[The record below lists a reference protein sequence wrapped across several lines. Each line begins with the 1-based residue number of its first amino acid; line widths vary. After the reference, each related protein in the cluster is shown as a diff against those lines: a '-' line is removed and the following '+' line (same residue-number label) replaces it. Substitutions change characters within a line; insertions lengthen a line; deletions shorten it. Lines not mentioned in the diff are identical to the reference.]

1 MNRTKTMFFAFI
13 GKEPDQK
20 EKIFEIQDG
29 YEAWNLKKFTIDEF
43 IDEIKKKI
51 PPINDNVVHNYKAD
65 KDSRESYAITEEQ
78 FRQCSWGLLIPDTLE
93 EDGFSYAETIFLLN
107 LYSPNFLYP
116 YFFVNDMGIMQQI
129 HGKDS
134 MIYFH
139 TQDCSIFNNRNFVDF
154 YKTIFAQSKYGSW
167 NLDRTQS
174 WDKEDWRLFVAALLY
189 TGLKDYENVKSSFG
203 WQRESAEMGAI
214 LESLFTAGDTS
225 NEEVTYRLR
234 KRVAVLLAWKIPDI
248 EKDIKNLYGSRSA
261 FVHGSFFEQIAKE
274 SPKAYNNLP
283 LPDFDMLCRHKEYVR
298 IAIVAYLNLAKIIK
312 SNGIDNVKSVMDAL
326 EKAIIDIELRKIL
339 ISETKKLFDLM
350 PEPKFKNEE

>member
-29 YEAWNLKKFTIDEF
+29 YEFWNLKKFTIDEF

-65 KDSRESYAITEEQ
+65 KDRRESYAITEEQ
-78 FRQCSWGLLIPDTLE
+78 FKQCSWGLLIPDTLE
-93 EDGFSYAETIFLLN
+93 EGGFSYAETMFLLN

-116 YFFVNDMGIMQQI
+116 YFFVNDMGIMQKI

-167 NLDRTQS
+167 NLDRIQS

-274 SPKAYNNLP
+274 SPKAHNNLP
-283 LPDFDMLCRHKEYVR
+283 LPDFDMLYRHKEYVR